1 MTDKSL
7 IKSIENSLKT
17 HWDLPALSDYNGST
31 NHYKDVA
38 RDIAKIHIM
47 FEESGL
53 NKGDKVAICGKNSAN
68 WGIAFL
74 ATTTYGAVAVP
85 ILSDFKPDNIHNIVN
100 HSDSRIFFA
109 SASTWENM
117 NCELMPNVET
127 FMLLNDFTIIKSKQ
141 VHLYGVRERLNE
153 YFGKKYPKDFG
164 PENIS
169 FFVENPEELALINYT
184 SGTTGFSK
192 GVMLPYRC
200 LYNNMVFACD
210 VLSELKAGDTVV
222 SMLPTAHMYGFSFE
236 FLYEIIRGC
245 HIQFLTKTPTPKVI
259 LQAFA
264 ELKPRL
270 IVTVPLI
277 LEKIYKKTIIPKLSK
292 PIVKTLLH
300 VPVVD
305 KKIRSKIN
313 KELTKVFGDNFIEVI
328 IGGAAF
334 NPEIEAF
341 FKKIGF
347 RYTVGYGM
355 TECGPI
361 ITYDGWKNN
370 KLYSCGKATVN
381 MEIRIDSPNP
391 QNIVGEVH
399 TKGPN
404 VMLGY
409 FKNEDATREHFTA
422 DGWMKTG
429 DLGVID
435 KDGYLFLKGRNKS
448 LILGPSGQNIY
459 PEEIESKINTS
470 SYVMES
476 IVVEQNGKIV
486 ALVYPDYELL
496 KEEHKDTEGTMN
508 ELLTLV
514 NAELP
519 VYSHIAKIKIHPE
532 EFEKTPKRSIKRFMY
547 Q

>member
-1 MTDKSL
+1 MIDKSL
-7 IKSIENSLKT
+7 IKSIENSLKK
-17 HWDLPALSDYNGST
+17 HWDLPALSDYKGST
-31 NHYKDVA
+31 YHFKDLA
-38 RDIAKIHIM
+38 RQIAKIHIM
-47 FEESGL
+47 FEKGGL
-53 NKGDKVAICGKNSAN
+53 KQGDKVAICGKNSAN
-68 WGIAFL
+68 WGTALL
-74 ATTTYGAVAVP
+74 ATLTYGAVAVP
-85 ILSDFKPDNIHNIVN
+85 ILNEFKPDNIHNIVN
-100 HSDSRIFFA
+100 HSDSRLFF
-109 SASTWENM
+109 SSVSVWENM
-117 NCELMPNVET
+117 NCELMPDVDT
-127 FMLLNDFTIIKSKQ
+127 FILLNDFTIIKSKQ
-141 VHLYGVRERLNE
+141 AHLFEVRDTLNKH
-153 YFGKKYPKDFG
+153 FGKKYPKDFG
-164 PENIS
+164 PENVS
-169 FFVENPEELALINYT
+169 YFVENPEELAIINYT

-200 LYNNMVFACD
+200 LHNNMVFAYD
-210 VLSELKAGDTVV
+210 VLSELTAGDTVV
-222 SMLPTAHMYGFSFE
+222 SMLPTAHTYGFSFE

-245 HIQFLTKTPTPKVI
+245 NIQFLTKTPTPKII

-264 ELKPRL
+264 EQKPRL

-277 LEKIYKKTIIPKLSK
+277 LEKIYKKTLVPKLSS
-292 PIVKTLLH
+292 PIVRTLLH
-300 VPVVD
+300 IPVVD

-313 KELTKVFGDNFIEVI
+313 KELTKVFGDNFLEVI

-334 NPEIEAF
+334 NPEIETF

-370 KLYSCGKATVN
+370 KLHSCGKATTN
-381 MEIRIDSPNP
+381 MEVRIDSPDP
-391 QNIVGEVH
+391 QKIVGEVH

-409 FKNEDATREHFTA
+409 YKNEEATREHFTA

-429 DLGVID
+429 DLGIID

-448 LILGPSGQNIY
+448 LILGASGQNIY

-470 SYVMES
+470 SYIIES
-476 IVVEQNGKIV
+476 IVVEQNKKIV

-496 KEEHKDTEGTMN
+496 KEEHKDAETTMN
-508 ELLTLV
+508 ELLALV

-519 VYSHIAKIKIHPE
+519 VYSQIAKIKIHSE
-532 EFEKTPKRSIKRFMY
+532 EFEKTPKRSIRRFIY

>member
-1 MTDKSL
+1 MIDKSL
-7 IKSIENSLKT
+7 IKSVENSMRN
-17 HWDLPALSDYNGST
+17 HWDFPALSDYKGST
-31 NHYKDVA
+31 YHYKDVA
-38 RDIAKIHIM
+38 VLIAKIHIL
-47 FEESGL
+47 FEEGGL
-53 NKGDKVAICGKNSAN
+53 AKGDKVAICGKNSAN
-68 WGIAFL
+68 WATAYL
-74 ATTTYGAVAVP
+74 ATLTYGAVAVP
-85 ILSDFKPDNIHNIVN
+85 ILNDFKPDNIHNIVN
-100 HSDSRIFFA
+100 HSEARIFFA
-109 SASTWENM
+109 SASIWENM
-117 NCELMPNVET
+117 NCERMPNVET
-127 FMLLNDFTIIKSKQ
+127 FIMINDFTIIKSKQ
-141 VHLYGVRERLNE
+141 KHIFEVRETLNE
-153 YFGKKYPKDFG
+153 HFGRKYPKDFG
-164 PENIS
+164 PEEIS
-169 FFVENPEELALINYT
+169 YFTENPEDLAMINYT

-200 LYNNMVFACD
+200 LHNNMVFAYE
-210 VLSELKAGDTVV
+210 VLGILKAGDTIV

-236 FLYEIIRGC
+236 FLYEILIGC
-245 HIQFLTKTPTPKVI
+245 NVQFLTKTPTPKVI
-259 LQAFA
+259 LGALA
-264 ELKPRL
+264 ELRPRL

-300 VPVVD
+300 IPVVD
-305 KKIRSKIN
+305 KKIRTKIN
-313 KELTKVFGDNFIEVI
+313 RELTKAFGDNFVEVI

-334 NPEIEAF
+334 NPEIESF

-370 KLYSCGKATVN
+370 KLYSCGKQTVN
-381 MEIRIDSPNP
+381 MQVRVDSPDP
-391 QNIVGEVH
+391 QHIVGEVH
-399 TKGPN
+399 CKGPN

-409 FKNEDATREHFTA
+409 YHNEEATKEQFTP

-435 KDGYLFLKGRNKS
+435 RDGYLYLKGRNKS
-448 LILGPSGQNIY
+448 MILGPSGKNIY

-470 SYVMES
+470 TYVLES

-486 ALVYPDYELL
+486 ALVYPDFELL
-496 KEEHKDTEGTMN
+496 KEEHKDPEATMK
-508 ELLTLV
+508 ELMTLV

-519 VYSHIAKIKIHPE
+519 VYSQVATIKIHPE
-532 EFEKTPKRSIKRFMY
+532 EFEKTPKRSIKRFIY

>member
-1 MTDKSL
+1 
-7 IKSIENSLKT
+7 
-17 HWDLPALSDYNGST
+17 
-31 NHYKDVA
+31 
-38 RDIAKIHIM
+38 
-47 FEESGL
+47 
-53 NKGDKVAICGKNSAN
+53 
-68 WGIAFL
+68 
-74 ATTTYGAVAVP
+74 
-85 ILSDFKPDNIHNIVN
+85 
-100 HSDSRIFFA
+100 
-109 SASTWENM
+109 
-117 NCELMPNVET
+117 MPNVDT
-127 FMLLNDFTIIKSKQ
+127 FILMDDLSIIMTKQ
-141 VHLYGVRERLNE
+141 KHLYDVRETLNE
-153 YFGKKYPKDFG
+153 HFGKKYPKDFE
-164 PENIS
+164 PENITY
-169 FFVENPEELALINYT
+169 FVEDPEELAMINYT

-192 GVMLPYRC
+192 GVMLPYRS
-200 LYNNMVFACD
+200 LHNNMVFAYY
-210 VLSELKAGDTVV
+210 VLHELKAGDTVV
-222 SMLPTAHMYGFSFE
+222 AMLPTAHMYGFSFE
-236 FLYEIIRGC
+236 FLYEIIIGC

-277 LEKIYKKTIIPKLSK
+277 LEKIYKKTLIPKLSS
-292 PIVKTLLH
+292 PIMKTLLH
-300 VPVVD
+300 IPVVD
-305 KKIRSKIN
+305 KKIRNKIN

-355 TECGPI
+355 TECAPI

-370 KLYSCGKATVN
+370 KLYSCGVATIN
-381 MEIRIDSPNP
+381 MEIRIDSPDP
-391 QNIVGEVH
+391 QKIVGEVH

-409 FKNEDATREHFTA
+409 FKNEEATRAQFTD

-476 IVVEQNGKIV
+476 IVVEQNGKII

-496 KEEHKDTEGTMN
+496 KEEHKDPEATMN
-508 ELLTLV
+508 ELLALV

>member
-1 MTDKSL
+1 MIEESL
-7 IKSIENSLKT
+7 IKSIENSLKE
-17 HWDLPALSDYNGST
+17 HWDLPALSDYKGST

-38 RDIAKIHIM
+38 RTIAKIHIL
-47 FEESGL
+47 FEKSGL
-53 NKGDKVAICGKNSAN
+53 KKGDKVAICGKNSAN
-68 WGIAFL
+68 WGTTFL
-74 ATTTYGAVAVP
+74 ATLTYGAVVVP
-85 ILSDFKPDNIHNIVN
+85 ILSDFKPDNIHNIIN
-100 HSDSRIFFA
+100 HSESRIFFA
-109 SASTWENM
+109 SASVWENM
-117 NCELMPNVET
+117 NCELMPNIET
-127 FMLLNDFTIIKSKQ
+127 FVLLNDFSIIKSKQ
-141 VHLYGVRERLNE
+141 KQLFDVRNTLNE
-153 YFGKKYPKDFG
+153 HFGKKYPKDFG
-164 PENIS
+164 PEDIS
-169 FFVENPEELALINYT
+169 YFVENPEELALINYT

-200 LYNNMVFACD
+200 LHNNMAFAFD
-210 VLSELKAGDTVV
+210 ALYELKAGDTVV

-236 FLYEIIRGC
+236 FFYEIIKGC
-245 HIQFLTKTPTPKVI
+245 HIQFLTKTPSPKII
-259 LQAFA
+259 LQALS

-270 IVTVPLI
+270 IVMVPLI
-277 LEKIYKKTIIPKLSK
+277 LEKIYKKTLIPKLSS
-292 PIVKTLLH
+292 PIMKTLLH
-300 VPVVD
+300 IPVVD
-305 KKIRSKIN
+305 KKIMNRMN
-313 KELTKVFGDNFIEVI
+313 KELTKVFGDNFIEII

-361 ITYDGWKNN
+361 ITYDGWKSN
-370 KLYSCGKATVN
+370 KLHSCGKAAIN
-381 MEIRIDSPNP
+381 MEIRIDSPDP
-391 QNIVGEVH
+391 QNIVGEVQ

-404 VMLGY
+404 LMLGY
-409 FKNEDATREHFTA
+409 LKNEEATRDQFTA

-429 DLGVID
+429 DLGIID
-435 KDGYLFLKGRNKS
+435 KEGYLFLKGRNKS
-448 LILGPSGQNIY
+448 MILGPSGQNIY

-496 KEEHKDTEGTMN
+496 KEEHKDPDETMN
-508 ELLTLV
+508 ELFKLV

-519 VYSHIAKIKIHPE
+519 AYSHIAKIKIHPE

>member
-1 MTDKSL
+1 MVDKSL
-7 IKSIENSLKT
+7 IKKIENSLKNN
-17 HWDLPALSDYNGST
+17 WDLPALSDYKGST

-38 RDIAKIHIM
+38 RNIAKIHIL
-47 FEESGL
+47 FEEGKL
-53 NKGDKVAICGKNSAN
+53 MKGDKVAICGKNSAN
-68 WGIAFL
+68 WGTALL
-74 ATTTYGAVAVP
+74 ATLTYGAVAVP
-85 ILSDFKPDNIHNIVN
+85 ILSDFKPDNIQNIVN
-100 HSDSRIFFA
+100 HSESRVFFA
-109 SASTWENM
+109 SASVWENM
-117 NCELMPNVET
+117 NSELMPNVDT
-127 FMLLNDFTIIKSKQ
+127 FVLLNDFSILKSNQ
-141 VHLYGVRERLNE
+141 EHLYDVRETLNKKKK
-153 YFGKKYPKDFG
+153 KKYPKDFG
-164 PENIS
+164 PENVAY
-169 FFVENPEELALINYT
+169 FVENPEELAVINYT

-200 LYNNMVFACD
+200 LHNNMVFACE
-210 VLSELKAGDTVV
+210 VLSELKAGDTMV
-222 SMLPTAHMYGFSFE
+222 SMLPTAHTYGFSFE
-236 FLYEIIRGC
+236 FLYEMIRGC
-245 HIQFLTKTPTPKVI
+245 HVQFLTKTPTPKII

-264 ELKPRL
+264 EVKPRL

-277 LEKIYKKTIIPKLSK
+277 LEKIYKKTLIPKLSS
-292 PIVKTLLH
+292 PIVRTLLH
-300 VPVVD
+300 IPVVD
-305 KKIRSKIN
+305 KKIRGKIN
-313 KELTKVFGDNFIEVI
+313 KELTKAFGDNFIEVI

-334 NPEIEAF
+334 NPEIESF
-341 FKKIGF
+341 FKKMGF

-361 ITYDGWKNN
+361 ITYDGWRNN
-370 KLYSCGKATVN
+370 KLHSCGKATVN
-381 MEIRIDSPNP
+381 MEIRVDSPDP
-391 QNIVGEVH
+391 QHIVGEVH

-409 FKNEDATREHFTA
+409 FKNEEATQEQFTA

-435 KDGYLFLKGRNKS
+435 KDGYLFLKGRNKNM
-448 LILGPSGQNIY
+448 ILGPSGQNIY

-470 SYVMES
+470 SYVTES

-486 ALVYPDYELL
+486 ALVYPDYEIL
-496 KEEHKDTEGTMN
+496 KEEHKDPEAIMS

>member
-1 MTDKSL
+1 MMDKSL
-7 IKSIENSLKT
+7 IKSIENSLKD
-17 HWDLPALSDYNGST
+17 HWDLPALSDYKGST
-31 NHYKDVA
+31 YHYKDLA
-38 RDIAKIHIM
+38 RNIAKIHIL
-47 FEESGL
+47 FEQGGL
-53 NKGDKVAICGKNSAN
+53 KQGDKVAICGKNSAN

-74 ATTTYGAVAVP
+74 ATITYGAVAVP
-85 ILSDFKPDNIHNIVN
+85 ILNEFKPDNIHNIVN
-100 HSDSRIFFA
+100 HSESHFFFA
-109 SASTWENM
+109 NASVWENM
-117 NCELMPNVET
+117 NCELMPTVDT
-127 FMLLNDFTIIKSKQ
+127 FILMNDFSIIKSRQK
-141 VHLYGVRERLNE
+141 HLYDVRETLNE
-153 YFGKKYPKDFG
+153 HFGKKYPKDFG
-164 PENIS
+164 SENVS
-169 FFVENPEELALINYT
+169 FFVENPEDLAMINYT

-200 LYNNMVFACD
+200 LYNNMVFAYE
-210 VLSELKAGDTVV
+210 VLSELQAGDIVV

-236 FLYEIIRGC
+236 FLYEIIAGC
-245 HIQFLTKTPTPKVI
+245 HVQFLTRTPSPKVI
-259 LQAFA
+259 LGAFA

-277 LEKIYKKTIIPKLSK
+277 LEKIYKKTLIPKLSS
-292 PIVKTLLH
+292 PIMRTLLH
-300 VPVVD
+300 IPVVD
-305 KKIRSKIN
+305 KQIRSKIN
-313 KELTKVFGDNFIEVI
+313 KELTKVFGGNFIEVI

-334 NPEIEAF
+334 NPEIESF

-370 KLYSCGKATVN
+370 RLYSCGKITVN
-381 MEIRIDSPNP
+381 MEMRIDSPDP
-391 QNIVGEVH
+391 QHIVGEVLV
-399 TKGPN
+399 KGSN

-409 FKNEDATREHFTA
+409 FKNEEATRNQTTS

-435 KDGYLFLKGRNKS
+435 QDGYLYLKGRNKN

-470 SYVMES
+470 TYVLES
-476 IVVEQNGKIV
+476 LVVEQGGKIV
-486 ALVYPDYELL
+486 ALVYPDFELL
-496 KEEHKDTEGTMN
+496 KEEHKNPETTMD
-508 ELLTLV
+508 EILTLV

-519 VYSHIAKIKIHPE
+519 SYSQISTIKIHPE
-532 EFEKTPKRSIKRFMY
+532 EFEKTPKRSIKRFIY

>member
-1 MTDKSL
+1 MVDKSL
-7 IKSIENSLKT
+7 IKSIENSLKK

-38 RDIAKIHIM
+38 RNVAKLHIL

-53 NKGDKVAICGKNSAN
+53 KKGDKVAICGKNSAN
-68 WGIAFL
+68 WGTAFL
-74 ATTTYGAVAVP
+74 AAFTYGAVAVP

-100 HSDSRIFFA
+100 HSEARMLFA
-109 SASTWENM
+109 SASIWENM
-117 NCELMPNVET
+117 NSELIPDVET
-127 FMLLNDFTIIKSKQ
+127 FILLNDFSIIKSQ
-141 VHLYGVRERLNE
+141 QEHLYDVRERLNE
-153 YFGKKYPKDFG
+153 HFGKKYPKDFG
-164 PENIS
+164 PENVTY
-169 FFVENPEELALINYT
+169 FVENPEELALINYT

-192 GVMLPYRC
+192 GVMLPYKC
-200 LYNNMVFACD
+200 LHNNMVFAYD
-210 VLSELKAGDTVV
+210 VLYELKAGDTVV

-236 FLYEIIRGC
+236 FLYEIITGC
-245 HIQFLTKTPTPKVI
+245 HIQFLTKMPTPKII

-270 IVTVPLI
+270 IITVPLI
-277 LEKIYKKTIIPKLSK
+277 LEKIYKKTLLPKLSS
-292 PIVKTLLH
+292 PIVRTLLH
-300 VPVVD
+300 IPVVD
-305 KKIRSKIN
+305 QKIRSKIN
-313 KELTKVFGDNFIEVI
+313 NELTKVFGGNFIEVI

-334 NPEIEAF
+334 NPEIESF

-370 KLYSCGKATVN
+370 KLHSCGKKTIN
-381 MEIRIDSPNP
+381 MEVRIDSPDP
-391 QNIVGEVH
+391 QHIVGEVH

-409 FKNEDATREHFTA
+409 FRNEEATREQFTA

-429 DLGVID
+429 DLGIID
-435 KDGYLFLKGRNKS
+435 RDGYLFLKGRNKN

-496 KEEHKDTEGTMN
+496 KEDHKDPEETMN

-519 VYSHIAKIKIHPE
+519 VYSQIAKIKSHPE
-532 EFEKTPKRSIKRFMY
+532 EFEKTPKRSIKRFIY